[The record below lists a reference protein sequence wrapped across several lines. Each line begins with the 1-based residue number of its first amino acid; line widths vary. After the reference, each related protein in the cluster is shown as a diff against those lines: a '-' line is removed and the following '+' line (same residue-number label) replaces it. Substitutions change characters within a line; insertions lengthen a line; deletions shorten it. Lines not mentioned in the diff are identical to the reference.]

1 MRMTGLRK
9 ISLCRLI
16 VGHTHFVV
24 DQRHSVFARFLRGII
39 GRLGSCRK
47 DFHSLSQFVEA
58 AFRAHK
64 DLREFVEIGKLFNFD
79 DWLKPM
85 RNRLEDGIQVRNQLL
100 LLFIYHIFVVC
111 SSETFCS

>member
-1 MRMTGLRK
+1 M
-9 ISLCRLI
+9 
-16 VGHTHFVV
+16 V